1 MKNLI
6 KEYKHLKEENEQLKK
21 DVNCLNSQLDNM
33 MKFSLS
39 FKEFYND
46 LKSPIFHIGSRGIQT
61 LTQTYTINPYDNTP
75 IEFIKQKMCRELS
88 DSLTN
93 YIDLD
98 VKDDPMG
105 HKVLVA
111 KISVLDKGAQ

>member
-1 MKNLI
+1 MKNPI
-6 KEYKHLKEENEQLKK
+6 KEYRSIKEENAKLKR
-21 DVNCLNSQLDNM
+21 DVECLNSQLDNM
-33 MKFSLS
+33 IKFSAS
-39 FKEFYND
+39 FREFYDD
-46 LKSPIFHIGSRGIQT
+46 LKSPVFHVGSRGVQT

-75 IEFIKQKMCRELS
+75 IEYIKQKMCRDLS

-105 HKVLVA
+105 YKVLIA
-111 KISVLDKGAQ
+111 KISVLDKGI